1 MTAKIGWNK
10 LKISLNKLEYC
21 QLIQELQHE

>member
-10 LKISLNKLEYC
+10 LKISWNKLEYC